1 MRKLNREKQVFT
13 NGAYTVLA
21 ERIKNDKNGNGRTQ
35 LDVIKD
41 REYLGTYNI
50 QENFRYIENYIEDQV
65 FTGKFLER

>member
-13 NGAYTVLA
+13 NGTYTVLA
-21 ERIKNDKNGNGRTQ
+21 ERIKNDRCGNGRTQ
-35 LDVIKD
+35 LDIMKD
-41 REYLGTYNI
+41 GEYLGTYNV